1 NEVFALPDMSSK
13 VAFQV
18 HYGDF
23 YRITHDSYGVN
34 LSALERRQCS
44 LDKPLERS
52 FESIRKCLHKMFNV
66 NSKTHLLTVH
76 TLTSWEANG
85 DFWELTHINST
96 EEWQH
101 YMYAA
106 LESGCPLAMVIQ
118 NHQKTGDLGE
128 GSTHTT
134 SDCNEEMEEDK
145 EEENVQAPEPEPQP
159 QGLADEGERILG
171 IVEEMEKEDQDAQI
185 IEQCGDSSN
194 DEDDERFLVLGEWR
208 KEGFGN
214 PVVQ

>member
-1 NEVFALPDMSSK
+1 MSSK

-66 NSKTHLLTVH
+66 NSKTRLLTVH
-76 TLTSWEANG
+76 TLTSWETNG
-85 DFWELTHINST
+85 NFWELTHISST

-101 YMYAA
+101 GKPFSQWMDGA
-106 LESGCPLAMVIQ
+106 P
-118 NHQKTGDLGE
+118 
-128 GSTHTT
+128 
-134 SDCNEEMEEDK
+134 NEKWSLLYDRWE
-145 EEENVQAPEPEPQP
+145 
-159 QGLADEGERILG
+159 
-171 IVEEMEKEDQDAQI
+171 
-185 IEQCGDSSN
+185 
-194 DEDDERFLVLGEWR
+194 
-208 KEGFGN
+208 
-214 PVVQ
+214 